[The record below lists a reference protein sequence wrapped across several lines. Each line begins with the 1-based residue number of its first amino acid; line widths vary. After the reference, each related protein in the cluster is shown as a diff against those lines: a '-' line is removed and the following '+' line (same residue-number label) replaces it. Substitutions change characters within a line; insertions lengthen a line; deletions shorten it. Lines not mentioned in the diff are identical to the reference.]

1 MLSRKI
7 LSILLVAIMLLSSV
21 AAISVSAEETATE
34 DFVPTFNTGRDNPVS
49 KDFYRTGIVNGKNVE
64 VYGDNVVDTPEERI
78 ALMDLRL
85 EKGDLQLYIDAFSGE
100 VAVKNKKTG
109 EMLFTNPY
117 DATSKKNNHALL
129 SQIEISYTALKTSGM
144 KNGTYNSFKDAAL
157 ASQFANDTDIAKA
170 DAGDV
175 PSQIVVKYIPDGLRV
190 EYSIGRL
197 DSRLLL
203 PVVMTPEFLEENIL
217 KAAEE
222 NGCSKTQ
229 LNQLKSYFKETKLET
244 PVEGKTELSEEAQA
258 RNKAKLEKWPM
269 LQKTLEDGT
278 VENVTL
284 YTLDEKAGTTQKKQ
298 LENRIKTYCPDLT
311 YEMIDAHYRELGYE
325 AQEEPSPLFKVA
337 LEYTLEDNGVS
348 VRLPANGLRFDESAF
363 RLENISILP
372 YMGASSINND
382 GYIFYPDGSGALIS
396 FELLRDNQ
404 QGGPRAADIY
414 DEDYG
419 KSQLSSGHRH
429 YEKARYPVFGMVENT
444 KNANT
449 GEEST
454 RGFVA
459 IVESGEAMSSVVAL
473 SKKVNSHN
481 YAITHIKTNPRPYDE
496 IKIGGSAA
504 WQVVSE
510 RKYTGDYRIRYVM
523 LSGEDATYVGMA
535 KAYREYLET
544 KGVLTKL
551 TKEDVEKDVPLYIES
566 FGAIET
572 TKRFLSIP
580 YSTNVALTSFE
591 NITTMYD
598 QLSEKG
604 ISNVNFI
611 LTGFSEGG
619 LTKSTVPY
627 DIDWDGAV
635 EKEMEFED
643 LLADAKKNGYGVYP
657 DFDFSFSANDEM
669 FDGFSLDDHA
679 VKTIDGRYASKRQY
693 SATRQTQINYYEM
706 AISPSVFS
714 HFYEHFTEQY
724 SELNP
729 QGISVSALGT
739 YLYSDFDEDEPYNRE
754 DAKQFT
760 VEAFKYFKETKK
772 YSKVLTSTG
781 NAYSWKYV
789 DVITDMSTISSSY
802 KYASATVPFI
812 GIVLHGYIETATTPI
827 NLEGDIDYALL
838 RAIENGAALKFI
850 LSYDNTE
857 LLKDNYT
864 TSVHYSIR
872 YDIWLPT
879 LISYYEKIN
888 EVLGGDVQTSTIED
902 HKFITGVRLPDADEL
917 YDDAQAL
924 INSLLAQE
932 KADAENEKE
941 TLRATLQSIR
951 TKLVRYKEL
960 LDGKWN
966 DSYATA
972 VAAFEESMT
981 ALSAAKAK
989 KIEADEA
996 LKKAT
1001 EDFDAMSQKVLNKEA
1016 TSADLAPF
1024 TTAKNEADKAATA
1037 ANTEY
1042 NTAYEAMK
1050 AACDA
1055 YLAVVNARKAELA
1068 NVEADAAFFAEK
1080 FVLLTETKAF
1090 TESVVTELQALLDEF
1105 TAKKNVFADML
1116 ATVEAEITAC
1126 KLIRYKEIIDGNWND
1141 SYADVLKT
1149 LEDKLTAL
1157 TAASTKKDEAEAALK
1172 KATEDLEAAI
1182 EAATADVDALEAA
1195 KKTAENALAT
1205 AINNYTAAAKAVDT
1219 AYLAYYN
1226 VAIAR
1231 KAELE
1236 NVEADATF
1244 LTENFSKLTGG
1255 ALGETLVA
1263 ELQALFNEFV
1273 AKKADLTATLTAID
1287 AEIKSYDEKILA
1299 VYKDFAGAPKKDEP
1313 AEDPDAEVE
1322 DATVYNKYDVADNT
1336 VVYERFSNGRELVLN
1351 FNNFDI
1357 NVTVNGKSYFVAAY
1371 DYIIIK

>member
-1 MLSRKI
+1 MLVKRI
-7 LSILLVAIMLLSSV
+7 LSALLVSVMLLSSV
-21 AAISVSAEETATE
+21 MAISISAEESSEAT
-34 DFVPTFNTGRDNPVS
+34 FVPTFNTGRDKPVS
-49 KDFYRTGIVNGKNVE
+49 EDFYTTGIVNGKNVE

-100 VAVKNKKTG
+100 VAIKNKKTG

-117 DATSKKNNHALL
+117 DATSKKNNHTLL

-157 ASQFANDTDIAKA
+157 ASQFANDTDVAKA
-170 DAGDV
+170 VAGEV

-203 PVVMTPEFLEENIL
+203 PAVMTPEFLEENIL
-217 KAAEE
+217 KPAEE
-222 NGCSKTQ
+222 NGCSKTD
-229 LNQLKSYFKETKLET
+229 LNQLKAFFKKTELET
-244 PVEGKTELSEEAQA
+244 PVEGKAELSEEAQA
-258 RNKAKLEKWPM
+258 RNKARLEKWPM
-269 LQKTLEDGT
+269 LQVTLDDGT
-278 VENVTL
+278 IVNRTL
-284 YTLDEKAGTTQKKQ
+284 YTLDEKAGTTSKKKI
-298 LENRIKTYCPDLT
+298 ENRIKTYCSSSLT

-325 AQEEPSPLFKVA
+325 AKEEPSPLFKVA
-337 LEYTLEDNGVS
+337 LEYTLEENGVS

-372 YMGASSINND
+372 YMGASSIDND

-396 FELLRDNQ
+396 FELLRNNQ

-419 KSQLSSGHRH
+419 KSQLSPGHRH
-429 YEKARYPVFGMVENT
+429 YEEARYPVFGMVETT
-444 KNANT
+444 KNANS
-449 GEEST
+449 GEENT

-459 IVESGEAMSSVVAL
+459 IVENGEAMSSIVAL
-473 SKKVNSHN
+473 SKKVNLHN

-523 LSGEDATYVGMA
+523 LSGEDASYVGMA
-535 KAYREYLET
+535 KAYREYLVNR
-544 KGVLTKL
+544 GVLTKL
-551 TKEDVEKDVPLYIES
+551 TEEDVEEDVPLYIES

-580 YSTNVALTSFE
+580 YKTNVALTSFE

-598 QLSEKG
+598 ELSSSG

-619 LTKSTVPY
+619 LTNSTVPY

-635 EKEMEFED
+635 EDEMEFED

-657 DFDFSFSANDEM
+657 DFDFSFSGNDEW

-679 VKTIDGRYASKRQY
+679 VKTIDGRYASKREY

-714 HFYEHFTEQY
+714 HFYESFTEEY

-729 QGISVSALGT
+729 QGLSVSALGT

-772 YSKVLTSTG
+772 YSKVLTSAG

-857 LLKDNYT
+857 LLKDNYD

-902 HKFITGVRLPDADEL
+902 HKFITGERIPDVDEL
-917 YDDAQAL
+917 YSDAEAL
-924 INSLLAQE
+924 VNSLLAQE
-932 KADAENEKE
+932 KIDADNEVE
-941 TLRATLQSIR
+941 ALRSTLQSIR
-951 TKLVRYKEL
+951 NKIVRYKQI
-960 LDGKWN
+960 LDGNWNDSYSTAVVAFEMALSEFYRAKTELDEAEAALSNLDEKAKADVKKAKEEAVTEAKEAYSKAAEALNNACDKYMTVVNARIAELQNIEEDTKFFEEKFGLLAESGAFTAEVIAELQAFLDEFVAKKSVFAEKLLTLETEIIAGKLIRYSAIIAGEWN
-966 DSYATA
+966 DSYADVVAALEEKLTALTEASKKKVAIEENLKKLTAELEEAIANGADDVEKRRETKQTAEKALATAIGNYTVAA
-972 VAAFEESMT
+972 VA
-981 ALSAAKAK
+981 L
-989 KIEADEA
+989 D
-996 LKKAT
+996 
-1001 EDFDAMSQKVLNKEA
+1001 
-1016 TSADLAPF
+1016 
-1024 TTAKNEADKAATA
+1024 
-1037 ANTEY
+1037 
-1042 NTAYEAMK
+1042 TAYIAYYNVV
-1050 AACDA
+1050 DA
-1055 YLAVVNARKAELA
+1055 RRAELA
-1068 NVEADAAFFAEK
+1068 NVEADA
-1080 FVLLTETKAF
+1080 
-1090 TESVVTELQALLDEF
+1090 
-1105 TAKKNVFADML
+1105 TA
-1116 ATVEAEITAC
+1116 
-1126 KLIRYKEIIDGNWND
+1126 
-1141 SYADVLKT
+1141 
-1149 LEDKLTAL
+1149 
-1157 TAASTKKDEAEAALK
+1157 
-1172 KATEDLEAAI
+1172 
-1182 EAATADVDALEAA
+1182 
-1195 KKTAENALAT
+1195 
-1205 AINNYTAAAKAVDT
+1205 
-1219 AYLAYYN
+1219 
-1226 VAIAR
+1226 
-1231 KAELE
+1231 
-1236 NVEADATF
+1236 
-1244 LTENFSKLTGG
+1244 LTENFARLEAAG
-1255 ALGETLVA
+1255 ALNATLIA
-1263 ELQALFNEFV
+1263 ELQTLSNEFI
-1273 AKKADLTATLTAID
+1273 AKKTELVENFNSIN

-1299 VYKDFAGAPKKDEP
+1299 VYPEFAGAPKKDE
-1313 AEDPDAEVE
+1313 ADTPDDSVVE
-1322 DATVYNKYDVADNT
+1322 DANSYNKYDVAANT
-1336 VVYERFSNGRELVLN
+1336 IVYERFSNGRELVLN
-1351 FNNFDI
+1351 FNNFD
-1357 NVTVNGKSYFVAAY
+1357 VKVKVDGKIYFIAAY